1 MIRIKDLFLSNER
14 KRLFKNVLN
23 LFFFQGTNYILPL
36 VTIPY
41 IVRIIGP
48 EKFGILSFAQVL
60 NQYFVIITDYGF
72 NITGTQR
79 ISQVQE
85 DIKERANVF
94 SGILAV
100 RILLLILTFCML
112 IVIIFL
118 FSSLQQNI
126 RIYLAYFLMI
136 PGSILLSN
144 WFFLGM
150 EKMHFLNYPNVISK
164 IGYTIFI
171 FIFLKQENQYYL
183 VAVFYGIF
191 FVVGGMI
198 SFYLAFSH
206 FKLKWSIPSAETII
220 FYFKDGWHIFISN
233 LSISLYRQSN
243 IFFLGLVAPKE
254 IVGYY
259 SAGEKIVKA
268 LQSVF
273 TPVTQAFYP
282 YVSRKT
288 KSSPLSGIRSTKF
301 LLKWMGGAT
310 TLIAIALIIF
320 AKPLTLLFLGD
331 KFTPSIAVLRI
342 SSFVVSLGLLNYII
356 GIVFMTNFGLKKEF
370 SKGVIITGIMN
381 TIVCLSLSYLFQ
393 EIGTAVAFLFSEFFL
408 MGLLIF
414 YIYINRSK
422 WSSDFAA

>member
-126 RIYLAYFLMI
+126 RIYLAYFLR
-136 PGSILLSN
+136 
-144 WFFLGM
+144 F
-150 EKMHFLNYPNVISK
+150 
-164 IGYTIFI
+164 
-171 FIFLKQENQYYL
+171 
-183 VAVFYGIF
+183 
-191 FVVGGMI
+191 
-198 SFYLAFSH
+198 
-206 FKLKWSIPSAETII
+206 
-220 FYFKDGWHIFISN
+220 
-233 LSISLYRQSN
+233 
-243 IFFLGLVAPKE
+243 
-254 IVGYY
+254 
-259 SAGEKIVKA
+259 
-268 LQSVF
+268 
-273 TPVTQAFYP
+273 
-282 YVSRKT
+282 
-288 KSSPLSGIRSTKF
+288 
-301 LLKWMGGAT
+301 
-310 TLIAIALIIF
+310 
-320 AKPLTLLFLGD
+320 
-331 KFTPSIAVLRI
+331 
-342 SSFVVSLGLLNYII
+342 
-356 GIVFMTNFGLKKEF
+356 
-370 SKGVIITGIMN
+370 
-381 TIVCLSLSYLFQ
+381 
-393 EIGTAVAFLFSEFFL
+393 
-408 MGLLIF
+408 
-414 YIYINRSK
+414 
-422 WSSDFAA
+422 